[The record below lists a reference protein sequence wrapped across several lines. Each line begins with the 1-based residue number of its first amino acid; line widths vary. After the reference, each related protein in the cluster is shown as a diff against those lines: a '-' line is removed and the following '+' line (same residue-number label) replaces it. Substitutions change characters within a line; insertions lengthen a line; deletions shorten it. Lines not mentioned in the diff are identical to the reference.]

1 MLFVPSV
8 AKADWRAFE
17 ACHERC
23 WPKTQRYQFGTYT
36 CKGQKAVNVYN
47 TMEND
52 GRFLRD
58 LCKLTIMAI
67 CTDVEPLVAALLV
80 RPRRSLWCLEA
91 TCVGGRLALFETEA
105 NCSVTGNPH
114 IAKRYRAAKTPAL
127 GEVPGRHLLGSVV
140 VTSVHQHTPHSGA
153 GHPK

>member
-67 CTDVEPLVAALLV
+67 CTDIEPLVAALL
-80 RPRRSLWCLEA
+80 RAATKISLVFRLEA
-91 TCVGGRLALFETEA
+91 TCVGGRLALFEAGA
-105 NCSVTGNPH
+105 NCSVAGNPH
-114 IAKRYRAAKTPAL
+114 IAKRYRAAKN
-127 GEVPGRHLLGSVV
+127 PGTL
-140 VTSVHQHTPHSGA
+140 
-153 GHPK
+153 

>member
-1 MLFVPSV
+1 MYRGKIARLLFTGLVAALFVPSV

-17 ACHERC
+17 AYHKRC

-58 LCKLTIMAI
+58 FVQANDNGHLYRC
-67 CTDVEPLVAALLV
+67 
-80 RPRRSLWCLEA
+80 RA
-91 TCVGGRLALFETEA
+91 TGG
-105 NCSVTGNPH
+105 SVTC
-114 IAKRYRAAKTPAL
+114 AAKKISLVFGSDVCRGKVGAL
-127 GEVPGRHLLGSVV
+127 
-140 VTSVHQHTPHSGA
+140 
-153 GHPK
+153 